1 MKNGLLALLLLV
13 SGNLNA
19 QTTESLT
26 PKSESF
32 DVNYYSVQLK
42 PKQIPGMMGIQ
53 SFAFGQAEGKWVLVG
68 GRLDGLHRRQ
78 PFAAFDSIGHN
89 NHIIVIDP
97 KSNELWKASVDQLPG
112 NLRDQLKGTNI
123 NFAQNG
129 DQLILVGGYGIG
141 ELADDHQPFPF
152 VTTVQLPAL
161 IKSVQANQLEASL
174 FHQTYDSLAAVTGG
188 QLLRMDSVFYLVG
201 GHRFDG
207 RYNPADRPT
216 FVQTYTNSVRRFT
229 LDEVGNPTWLPA
241 FTDSVNMHRRDF
253 NVVLNQ
259 LPSGKTSLTAFSGV
273 FQYNV
278 DLPFQ
283 TAIDIT
289 ENGLAEQSGFYQY
302 YNHYHCADVSLFD
315 PKTNEMHTLL
325 FGGIAQYYDSL
336 GTLVQDNGVPFV
348 STISRVTRQP
358 DGSMT
363 EYKFPVEMPALL
375 GAGSEFIASTDLPRT
390 DNGVAIFE
398 ASADSLFLGTI
409 VGGIASTGRNIFWI
423 NDDEESS
430 ASSGMFDVYLVM
442 NSGFRRQN
450 LASNNPLHLH
460 AVRHASEPRYQVQFT
475 LEKPSTVAVE
485 WTNQKGKV
493 KHKAVINAA
502 AGKQVYPVFL
512 PKKPGFCR
520 IKLTVENQ
528 GPVELYFLIPE
539 ED

>member
-1 MKNGLLALLLLV
+1 MYFCPMKNGLFVLLLLV
-13 SGNLNA
+13 FGNLNA
-19 QTTESLT
+19 QSIN
-26 PKSESF
+26 
-32 DVNYYSVQLK
+32 DYSVYLK

-53 SFAFGQAEGKWVLVG
+53 SFAFGQAEGKWILVG

-97 KSNELWKASVDQLPG
+97 KSGELWKSPVDQLPV

-123 NFAQNG
+123 CFTQNG
-129 DQLILVGGYGIG
+129 DDLVLVGGYGIG
-141 ELADDHQPFPF
+141 ELADDHQTFPF
-152 VTTVQLPAL
+152 VTTVQLPEL
-161 IKSVQANQLEASL
+161 IKAVQANQLEASL
-174 FHQTYDSLAAVTGG
+174 FQQTYDSLAAVTGG
-188 QLLRMDSVFYLVG
+188 QLLQSNGIFYVVG

-229 LDEVGNPTWLPA
+229 LDVNGKPSWLPA
-241 FTDSVNMHRRDF
+241 FEDSLNMHRRDF

-259 LPSGKTSLTAFSGV
+259 LPDGQTSLTAFSGV
-273 FQYNV
+273 FQYGV

-283 TAIDIT
+283 TAINIT
-289 ENGLAEQSGFYQY
+289 EKGLSEQPGFYQY
-302 YNHYHCADVSLFD
+302 YNHYHCADVSLYD
-315 PKTNEMHTLL
+315 AKTAEMHTLF

-336 GTLVQDNGVPFV
+336 GILLQDNGVPFV
-348 STISRVTRQP
+348 HTISRVTRRA

-375 GAGSEFIASTDLPRT
+375 GAGSEFISAATLPKN
-390 DNGVAIFE
+390 DHGVALFE
-398 ASADSLFLGTI
+398 AGADSLLLGTI

-430 ASSGMFDVYLVM
+430 AFSGMFDVYLVK
-442 NSGFRRQN
+442 NAGVQREN
-450 LASNNPLHLH
+450 TASNNMLHLH
-460 AVRHASEPRYQVQFT
+460 AVRHATEPRYQVQFT
-475 LEKPSTVAVE
+475 LQQPSTVAIE
-485 WTNQKGKV
+485 WTNRKGKV
-493 KHKAVINAA
+493 KHKSAINAA

-528 GPVELYFLIPE
+528 VNELYFLIPQE
-539 ED
+539 

>member
-1 MKNGLLALLLLV
+1 MKNGLFVLLLLV
-13 SGNLNA
+13 FGNLNA
-19 QTTESLT
+19 QSIN
-26 PKSESF
+26 
-32 DVNYYSVQLK
+32 DYSVYLK
-42 PKQIPGMMGIQ
+42 PKQIPEMMGIQ

-97 KSNELWKASVDQLPG
+97 KSGELWKSPVDQLPA

-123 NFAQNG
+123 CFTQNG
-129 DQLILVGGYGIG
+129 DQLVLVGGYGIG
-141 ELADDHQPFPF
+141 ELAADHQTFPF

-161 IKSVQANQLEASL
+161 IKAVQDNQLEASL

-188 QLLRMDSVFYLVG
+188 QLLRLGSVFYLVG

-229 LDEVGNPTWLPA
+229 LDAAGNPTWLPA

-259 LPSGKTSLTAFSGV
+259 LPNGQTSLTAFSGV
-273 FQYNV
+273 FQHNV
-278 DLPFQ
+278 DLPYQ
-283 TAIDIT
+283 TAINIT
-289 ENGLAEQSGFYQY
+289 EKGLTEQPGFYQY

-315 PKTNEMHTLL
+315 PKTDEMHTLF

-336 GTLVQDNGVPFV
+336 GILVQDNGVPFV

-363 EYKFPVEMPALL
+363 ECKFPVDMPALL

-390 DNGVAIFE
+390 DNGVAIFDARE
-398 ASADSLFLGTI
+398 DSLFLGTI

-423 NDDEESS
+423 NDDAESS
-430 ASSGMFDVYLVM
+430 ASSGMFDVYLVK
-442 NSGFRRQN
+442 NAGVQREN

-460 AVRHASEPRYQVQFT
+460 AVRHTTEPRYQVQFT
-475 LEKPSTVAVE
+475 LEKPASVAIE
-485 WTNQKGKV
+485 WTNKKGKV
-493 KHKAVINAA
+493 KHKAMINAA
-502 AGKQVYPVFL
+502 EGRQMYPVFL

-528 GPVELYFLIPE
+528 APVEMYFLIPE
-539 ED
+539 EE